1 MLAIV
6 RGADLVA
13 RLGGDEFVIAY
24 VPNDPSAD
32 HLVQRIDDALSL
44 PIEITPTL
52 ALSCRAAMYRVK
64 RSRHRGIRRVM
75 PDSVAR

>member
-52 ALSCRAAMYRVK
+52 ALSCQASVVAAPWHPARDA
-64 RSRHRGIRRVM
+64 RLGGAIGSR
-75 PDSVAR
+75 

>member
-44 PIEITPTL
+44 R
-52 ALSCRAAMYRVK
+52 SRSHRRWRCRAAMYRVK